1 MSIKSF
7 SKLIAVAG
15 VLAAPVVLSAH
26 MKLEKATPAPDSTVS
41 APLKTIQMWFSE
53 APDPTVSKIEVV
65 GPEGPVKATGLHA
78 MEKSLMVTIDGPT
91 PAGTYKVNWQSAGD
105 DGHVQKGEFKFTVAA
120 RQP

>member
-7 SKLIAVAG
+7 PKVIAVA
-15 VLAAPVVLSAH
+15 VLLLAPVVLSAH

-78 MEKSLMVTIDGPT
+78 MEKSLMATIDGPT
-91 PAGTYKVNWQSAGD
+91 PPGAYKVSWQSAGD